1 MKNVTMSRL
10 GGFTLIELLV
20 VVLIIGILAAI
31 AVPQYQKAVEKAR
44 IAEVVSVFKKVGD
57 NIQLCA
63 LNDTPQ
69 DDCEYFEGYPYKG
82 SGGVHADDQE
92 GQHYETK
99 NFVYGLGSY
108 SPYYSVVAFSAEEAK
123 TKDPEALT
131 YFLQVVWETNE
142 GVKYRCL
149 NLVADSSFCK
159 GLEAYGFTEI

>member
-82 SGGVHADDQE
+82 SGGVDPDQE

-99 NFVYGLGSY
+99 NFVYALGSY
-108 SPYYSVVAFSAEEAK
+108 SPYYSVVAIKADVA
-123 TKDPEALT
+123 KDPEKWEYALQ
-131 YFLQVVWETNE
+131 LIWNPNE
-142 GVKYRCL
+142 GIKYYCG
-149 NLVADSSFCK
+149 AMEDPSFCK
-159 GLEAYGFTEI
+159 SLEAYGFTAYD

>member
-63 LNDTPQ
+63 LNDTPP
-69 DDCEYFEGYPYKG
+69 DDCEYFEGYPYKV
-82 SGGVHADDQE
+82 SGGVYPDQE
-92 GQHYETK
+92 GQTYLTK
-99 NFVYGLGSY
+99 NFAYALGSY
-108 SPYYSVVAFSAEEAK
+108 DPYYSVVAVSAEVV
-123 TKDPEALT
+123 KDPEAWK
-131 YFLQVVWETNE
+131 YFLQVVWEPNE
-142 GVKYRCL
+142 GVKYRCMDL
-149 NLVADSSFCK
+149 AEDSSFCK

>member
-63 LNDTPQ
+63 LNDTPP

-82 SGGVHADDQE
+82 SSGGDPDQE
-92 GQHYETK
+92 PQHYETK
-99 NFVYGLGSY
+99 NFAYVLGSY
-108 SPYYSVVAFSAEEAK
+108 YPYYGVVAVSAEEAK
-123 TKDPEALT
+123 TEGLEAFT
-131 YFLQVVWETNE
+131 YFLQVVWEPNE
-142 GVKYRCL
+142 GVKYRCMVL
-149 NLVADSSFCK
+149 AEDSSFCK
-159 GLEAYGFTEI
+159 GLEAYGFTKI